1 MMEQKRQARFYRTC
15 TARKSKG
22 GHIVSTRQNK
32 ATKSQSKKQG
42 PSAKRRV
49 VVLVSLVGVLTL
61 TSALLLAIAP
71 APLSTQTAASLL
83 AVDDGRSIDDIFEL
97 PTSQMAK
104 WNYIYIHHSATPA
117 GSADSLKGSDA
128 TLADHFVIGNGE
140 GAGDGEIQVGVRWKQ
155 QIQAGRIPGAD
166 YIDRSCL
173 SICLV
178 GDFSQNKPS
187 ETQERQ
193 LVQLVTALQSRL
205 HIPASRVSFFTN
217 SNTEAGV
224 GADFP
229 ANDFRK
235 QIMP

>member
-1 MMEQKRQARFYRTC
+1 
-15 TARKSKG
+15 
-22 GHIVSTRQNK
+22 VSTRQRNTGK
-32 ATKSQSKKQG
+32 GQSKKQG

-83 AVDDGRSIDDIFEL
+83 AVDDARSIDDIFDL
-97 PTSQMAK
+97 PTSQMAT
-104 WNYIYIHHSATPA
+104 WNYIYIHQSATA
-117 GSADSLKGSDA
+117 GGSADTLKGSDA

-155 QIQAGRIPGAD
+155 QLQAGRIPGAA
-166 YIDRSCL
+166 YIDRTCL

-178 GDFSQNKPS
+178 GDFSDDAPKA
-187 ETQERQ
+187 TQERQ
-193 LVQLVTALQSRL
+193 LVQLVTALQNRL

-217 SNTEAGV
+217 SNTVAGV
-224 GADFP
+224 GAAFP
-229 ANDFRK
+229 AKDFRK
-235 QIMP
+235 QILP

>member
-1 MMEQKRQARFYRTC
+1 
-15 TARKSKG
+15 
-22 GHIVSTRQNK
+22 VSTRQRNTNK
-32 ATKSQSKKQG
+32 GQNRKNG

-83 AVDDGRSIDDIFEL
+83 AVDDARSIDDIFEV
-97 PTSQMAK
+97 PTSQMAT

-117 GSADSLKGSDA
+117 GSADTLKSSDS

-140 GAGDGEIQVGVRWKQ
+140 GAADGEIQVGVRWKQ
-155 QIQAGRIPGAD
+155 QLQAGQIPGAD

-178 GDFSQNKPS
+178 GDFSQNGPS
-187 ETQERQ
+187 GTQERQ
-193 LVQLVTALQSRL
+193 LVQLVTALQNRL
-205 HIPASRVSFFTN
+205 HIPASRVSYFPQ
-217 SNTEAGV
+217 SNTAAGI
-224 GADFP
+224 GANFP
-229 ANDFRK
+229 TNDFRK
-235 QIMP
+235 QILP